1 MPSSNVPLVADMS
14 SDILS
19 RTFDAEPFA
28 LIYGGVQKNMGPA
41 GAVMYAVDTE
51 RFGAKRPRHPSY
63 STSTCTSAKTACSTR
78 LLSSLCTPPCSRCA
92 G

>member
-1 MPSSNVPLVADMS
+1 MS

-19 RTFDAEPFA
+19 RAFDPEPFA
-28 LIYGGVQKNMGPA
+28 LIYGGSKNMGPA

-51 RFGAKRPRHPSY
+51 RLGQTGQEHPLLDLKVHLG
-63 STSTCTSAKTACSTR
+63 KTACSTPH
-78 LLSSLCTPPCSRCA
+78 LSFPCTPRCSPCA